1 VQSECFRNDDGAPY
15 PVLEAVGEPGVLDA
29 PVTFRARGA
38 RDL

>member
-29 PVTFRARGA
+29 P
-38 RDL
+38 